1 MGKNNNNS
9 GIIYSTNPD
18 FIKEE
23 ENEPAIE
30 TLAPSQQ
37 KLKVLTDTKHRAG
50 KTVTLVQGFLG
61 KEADL
66 ESLTKTLKNLCGSGG
81 SLKDGEIIIQGNH
94 VDKIKKKLT
103 ELKYPIK

>member
-23 ENEPAIE
+23 EDEPAIE

-37 KLKVLTDTKHRAG
+37 KLKVITDAKHRAG
-50 KTVTLVQGFLG
+50 KTVTLIQGFVG
-61 KEADL
+61 TEADL
-66 ESLTKTLKNLCGSGG
+66 ESLTKTLKNFCGSGG
-81 SLKDGEIIIQGNH
+81 SFKDGEIIIQGNH
-94 VDKIKKKLT
+94 TDKIKKKLT
-103 ELKYPIK
+103 EIKYQLK